1 MTAAERAPVQI
12 PVLSLDAKGLLFAAF
27 LSAGQ
32 FKGDPRLSWMPVDL
46 TMLLALAVAAVTGYT
61 LVRDRFTFPAPIGW
75 IGLLFS
81 LFAIPLLW
89 TDMHPYAAEK
99 VTYLY
104 TLTLFAAVASLV
116 LFKTTDD
123 LHRLFN
129 ALTLIGLVAAF
140 DAARLLLQ
148 GASGDRLSA
157 FGANPIAFGRSI
169 GLIFV
174 WAAILGME
182 GRLPALPA
190 MGLVGLSGVLLIAS
204 GSRGPLLASAGGL
217 AVAGFAFYRRRLK
230 LMLRFAA
237 AALVLMLAVQFGLSQ
252 APGESANRIA
262 RLAGGELGSSE
273 LTRLDAYNQTLTFI
287 ATHPGGIGWGGFA
300 SRINQSGSGGDDRQ
314 YPHNLF
320 LEVLL
325 EGGWVGGFALLLLLA
340 LAFARLVRQPPSPPL
355 RALLLLFCF
364 CVVNAQVSGDLNDN
378 RLLFAL
384 TALGLRMGWDDPLG
398 DRQGGSTDVGARVPG
413 HAHLP

>member
-1 MTAAERAPVQI
+1 MTAAERAPERL
-12 PVLSLDAKGLLFAAF
+12 PVLALDAKGLIFAAF

-32 FKGDPRLSWMPVDL
+32 FKGDPRLSWIPVDL
-46 TMLLALAVAAVTGYT
+46 TMLLAVAVAAVTAYT

-89 TDMHPYAAEK
+89 TEMHPYATEK

-104 TLTLFAAVASLV
+104 TLTLFAAVAPLV
-116 LFKTTDD
+116 LFKTTHD

-129 ALTLIGLVAAF
+129 ALTLVGLLSAF
-140 DAARLLLQ
+140 DGARLLLQ
-148 GASGDRLSA
+148 GNPGGRLSA

-169 GLIFV
+169 GLVFV
-174 WAAILGME
+174 WTAILGME
-182 GRLPALPA
+182 GRLPAVPA

-204 GSRGPLLASAGGL
+204 GSRGPLLASVGGL
-217 AVAGFAFYRRRLK
+217 VVAGFAFYRRRLK

-237 AALVLMLAVQFGLSQ
+237 AALVLVLAVQFGLSQ
-252 APGESANRIA
+252 ASGESADRIA

-273 LTRLDAYNQTLTFI
+273 LTRLDAYNQTLALI
-287 ATHPGGIGWGGFA
+287 AAHPGGIGWGGFA
-300 SRINQSGSGGDDRQ
+300 TRVNQTGNGGDDRQ

-325 EGGWVGGFALLLLLA
+325 EGGWVGGFALLLLLG
-340 LAFARLVRQPPSPPL
+340 LAFGRLVRQPPSPPL

-378 RLLFAL
+378 RLLFSL
-384 TALGLRMGWDDPLG
+384 TALGLRMGWDDPRG
-398 DRQGGSTDVGARVPG
+398 DRQGGPTDVGARVPG